1 VSFVGKSVTA
11 DIANAIGLP
20 RPYGVLVEE
29 VYSNGPADAAG
40 LRQGDVIKRI
50 GQHEIED
57 VQALRFRLATR
68 RLGDT
73 VDLSVFR
80 RAKILVK
87 QLKLVPPPDSPPRNT
102 SVLEG
107 RHPLAGAKV
116 ANLNPAL
123 ATELGIDSDAQGVI
137 VLSIEPNSP
146 SARYGFRDGDVI
158 LEIEGRSMG
167 FVKDLKKFI
176 RQPYN
181 GWRLKLR
188 RGGRQLNVRIG

>member
-1 VSFVGKSVTA
+1 MGSEMCIRDS
-11 DIANAIGLP
+11 
-20 RPYGVLVEE
+20 
-29 VYSNGPADAAG
+29 
-40 LRQGDVIKRI
+40 
-50 GQHEIED
+50 
-57 VQALRFRLATR
+57 
-68 RLGDT
+68 GDT

-87 QLKLVPPPDSPPRNT
+87 QLNLVPPPDSPPRNT

-158 LEIEGRSMG
+158 LEIEGRSIG